1 MVSKK
6 KKIIVLSVMMVLLV
20 ATGFLNLALNNSTPS
35 QPTSGEISSANFFT
49 TYRADRQ
56 ATRNQEI
63 LYLDAIISSETATAE
78 AKQVA
83 ENKKVEIVKMME
95 QELVLEGL
103 IKSKGFEDTIV
114 TMTTSNI
121 NVIVKD
127 ATLEASEVA
136 QIVSIV
142 KDSTGKDIDNIK
154 IIPVE

>member
-20 ATGFLNLALNNSTPS
+20 ATGFLNVAINNDMPTQATST
-35 QPTSGEISSANFFT
+35 QVSSANFFT
-49 TYRADRQ
+49 TYRDDRT

-63 LYLDAIISSETATAE
+63 LYLDAIISSASATTD
-78 AKQVA
+78 AKKVA
-83 ENKKVEIVKMME
+83 ENKKVELVKMME

-103 IKSKGFEDTIV
+103 IKAKGFDDTIV

-121 NVIVKD
+121 NVIIKD
-127 ATLEASEVA
+127 ATLESQEVA
-136 QIVSIV
+136 QIVQIV

-154 IIPVE
+154 IIPIE

>member
-127 ATLEASEVA
+127 ATLEAGEVA

-142 KDSTGKDIDNIK
+142 KDSTGKDIDNIR

>member
-20 ATGFLNLALNNSTPS
+20 ATGFLNVALNNSTPT
-35 QPTSGEISSANFFT
+35 QPTSGEVSTANFFT

-78 AKQVA
+78 AKQLA
-83 ENKKVEIVKMME
+83 ESQKVELVKMME

-103 IKSKGFEDTIV
+103 IKAKGFEDTIV

-127 ATLEASEVA
+127 ASLEATEVA
-136 QIVSIV
+136 QIVEIIQ
-142 KDSTGKDIDNIK
+142 DSTGKDIDNIK
-154 IIPVE
+154 IMPVE

>member
-20 ATGFLNLALNNSTPS
+20 ATGFLNVALNNSTPV
-35 QPTSGEISSANFFT
+35 QPTSGEVSSANFFS
-49 TYRADRQ
+49 TYRSDRQ

-63 LYLDAIISSETATAE
+63 LYLDAIISSDTSTTE
-78 AKQVA
+78 AKELA
-83 ENKKVEIVKMME
+83 ESQKLQLVQMME

-103 IKSKGFEDTIV
+103 IKAKGFKDTIV

-127 ATLEASEVA
+127 ATLESTEVA
-136 QIVSIV
+136 QIVDIIQE
-142 KDSTGKDIDNIK
+142 STGKDIDNIK
-154 IIPVE
+154 IMPVE

>member
-1 MVSKK
+1 M
-6 KKIIVLSVMMVLLV
+6 
-20 ATGFLNLALNNSTPS
+20 
-35 QPTSGEISSANFFT
+35 
-49 TYRADRQ
+49 
-56 ATRNQEI
+56 
-63 LYLDAIISSETATAE
+63 YLDAIISSETATAE

>member
-20 ATGFLNLALNNSTPS
+20 ATGFLNLALNNNTPTTQTST
-35 QPTSGEISSANFFT
+35 TVTSANFFT
-49 TYRADRQ
+49 TYRQDRQ

-63 LYLDAIISSETATAE
+63 LYLDAIISSSTATTE

-83 ENKKVEIVKMME
+83 ENKKIELVKMME

-103 IKSKGFEDTIV
+103 IKAKGFDDTIV

-121 NVIVKD
+121 NIIVKD
-127 ATLEASEVA
+127 ASLESSEVA
-136 QIVSIV
+136 QIVQIV

>member
-20 ATGFLNLALNNSTPS
+20 ATGFLNLALNNNTPT
-35 QPTSGEISSANFFT
+35 QPTNSTVTSANFFT
-49 TYRADRQ
+49 SYRAERQ
-56 ATRNQEI
+56 ATRGQEV
-63 LYLDAIISSETATAE
+63 LYLDAIISSSTASDE
-78 AKQVA
+78 SKKIA
-83 ENKKVEIVKMME
+83 ENKKVELVKLME

-103 IKSKGFEDTIV
+103 IKSKGFDDSIV

-127 ATLEASEVA
+127 TNLEASEVA
-136 QIVSIV
+136 QIVQIIQ
-142 KDSTGKDIDNIK
+142 DSTGKSIDNIK

>member
-20 ATGFLNLALNNSTPS
+20 ATGFLNLALNNSTPT

-63 LYLDAIISSETATAE
+63 LYLDAIISSETATTE

-127 ATLEASEVA
+127 ATLEAGEVA

>member
-20 ATGFLNLALNNSTPS
+20 ATGFLNVAINNDAPTQQTST
-35 QPTSGEISSANFFT
+35 TVSSANFFT
-49 TYRADRQ
+49 TYRDDRT

-63 LYLDAIISSETATAE
+63 LYLDAIISSGTATAE

-83 ENKKVEIVKMME
+83 ESQKVELVKMME

-103 IKSKGFEDTIV
+103 IKAKGFDDSIV
-114 TMTTSNI
+114 TMTTSNV

-127 ATLEASEVA
+127 ANLESTEVA
-136 QIVSIV
+136 QIVQVI

-154 IIPVE
+154 IIPVD

>member
-20 ATGFLNLALNNSTPS
+20 ATGFLNLALNNNAPS
-35 QPTSGEISSANFFT
+35 APTSTQVSSANFFT
-49 TYRADRQ
+49 TYRQDRQ

-63 LYLDAIISSETATAE
+63 LYLDAIISSSTATTE

-83 ENKKVEIVKMME
+83 ENKKIELVKAME
-95 QELVLEGL
+95 KELVLEGL
-103 IKSKGFEDTIV
+103 IKAKGFDDTIV

-121 NVIVKD
+121 NIIVKD
-127 ATLEASEVA
+127 ANLESGEVA
-136 QIVSIV
+136 QIVQIV

>member
-20 ATGFLNLALNNSTPS
+20 ATGFLNLALNNATPS
-35 QPTSGEISSANFFT
+35 QPTSGEISSANFFS
-49 TYRADRQ
+49 TYRTDRQ

-63 LYLDAIISSETATAE
+63 LYLDAIISSSTATTE

-83 ENKKVEIVKMME
+83 ENQKVELIKMME

-127 ATLEASEVA
+127 ANLEGAEVA
-136 QIVSIV
+136 QIVQII

>member
-20 ATGFLNLALNNSTPS
+20 ATGFLNLALNNNTPT

-63 LYLDAIISSETATAE
+63 LYLDAIISSSTATTE

-83 ENKKVEIVKMME
+83 ENKKVELVKMME

-127 ATLEASEVA
+127 ATLEANEVA

>member
-127 ATLEASEVA
+127 ATLEAGEVA